1 MIVFKHCDFI
11 YSMASLVRQAP
22 LVRQYPPRKVL
33 FGIRHA
39 EGWHNVLYDLLGM
52 QGYSKFPDTSLTTE
66 GMRQAA
72 VAIAPKVDF
81 VLVSPLMRT
90 LQTANIMYPD
100 TPQIALECLKEYP
113 QHAHISNRRSET
125 SLLRRLFPKV
135 DFSDLTDERQ
145 PWPNPVDADENVKR
159 VKEIV
164 MNAKATRFAV
174 VTHSTWLKYWMT
186 GTCKAEPELIH
197 CHPYKLVI

>member
-1 MIVFKHCDFI
+1 MTSF
-11 YSMASLVRQAP
+11 VRQAA
-22 LVRQYPPRKVL
+22 LVRQYSPQKVL

-39 EGWHNVLYDLLGM
+39 VGWHNVVYDPAGM
-52 QGYSKFPDTSLTTE
+52 HGDSEFPDTSLTTE

-81 VLVSPLMRT
+81 VFVSPLMRT

-100 TPQIALECLKEYP
+100 TPQIALEYLKEYP
-113 QHAHISNRRSET
+113 PEENIDNRRPET
-125 SLLRRLFPKV
+125 SLLRRLFPTV

-145 PWPNPVDADENVKR
+145 PWPNPVDVDESVKR

-164 MNAKATRFAV
+164 MGAKATRFAV

-186 GTCKAEPELIH
+186 GTCNAESELIH
-197 CHPYKLVI
+197 CHPYKLIF

>member
-1 MIVFKHCDFI
+1 
-11 YSMASLVRQAP
+11 MASLAQQYPKMAP
-22 LVRQYPPRKVL
+22 LVRQYPLKKVL
-33 FGIRHA
+33 YGIRHA
-39 EGWHNVLYDLLGM
+39 EGWHNVLYDLIGS
-52 QGYSKFPDTSLTTE
+52 QAYSKYPDTSLTTE

-72 VAIAPKVDF
+72 VAKAPEVDV

-113 QHAHISNRRSET
+113 QEKDTSNRRSET

-135 DFSDLTDERQ
+135 DFSDLTDENQ
-145 PWPNPVDADENVKR
+145 PWPNPVDAHENAQR
-159 VKEIV
+159 VKEFIT
-164 MNAKATRFAV
+164 NTKAAHFAI

-186 GTCKAEPELIH
+186 GTCESEPELIH
-197 CHPYKLVI
+197 CHPYKLII

>member
-1 MIVFKHCDFI
+1 
-11 YSMASLVRQAP
+11 MASLLRQAP
-22 LVRQYPPRKVL
+22 LLRQFPPQKVL
-33 FGIRHA
+33 YGIRHA
-39 EGWHNVLYDLLGM
+39 EGWHNVLYDVMGL
-52 QGYSKFPDTSLTTE
+52 QGYTKYPDTSLTTE

-72 VAIAPKVDF
+72 VAKAPKVDF

-90 LQTANIMYPD
+90 LQTADIMFPD

-113 QHAHISNRRSET
+113 QHGHASNRRSET

-164 MNAKATRFAV
+164 NKAKAPQVAL
-174 VTHSTWLKYWMT
+174 VTHSTWLKYWMS
-186 GTCKAEPELIH
+186 GTFTSEPELMH
-197 CHPYKLVI
+197 CHPYKLII